1 MEDLNRIWEKNGA
14 DNVYPCKDGS
24 VFYTYMNISDGAYT
38 ALCDHFIENGY
49 EIYAK
54 TVKNGNRFTTLTKG
68 PAMVHACYYPSK
80 GECNV
85 TLSDTAADTLPPKSP
100 SVTDGTYPC
109 TVAQIEQIRLNGMS
123 YVVQLKDGS
132 YILYDG
138 GYTEQADRIATYLK
152 ENYKGEGKPVIRAW
166 LLTHSHNDHYPA
178 FITFADTYAND
189 FVVEHII
196 VSPLD
201 EVKFG
206 LDDPNDKDPYLGTA
220 FYDDA
225 AKFAGA
231 KIVFAHTGMEFSFCN
246 LKMEILMA
254 PEDIYKSTTE
264 TGNFNNSSIVS
275 RVYDASYSA
284 LFLGDIGIEGATL
297 MSELYGNYLKS
308 DICQV
313 AHHGVETVPFDF
325 YDIVR
330 APILYY
336 PCNIWLYRLPRR
348 NDEVRAALEKTPYT
362 KEILLG
368 TNGQFVRTFG
378 TTFDENAPLSIPMPG
393 DLLSTDKTV
402 YAVGEPILCTAK
414 RTGKKD
420 WVGIARLG
428 ESYTRRWW
436 YLSPKDGEHYVDAGV
451 AFDMLDAT
459 HAHCNETDTGT
470 LEAGTYLIV
479 LGSNGSAYNNEFSR
493 IATVEITIK

>member
-1 MEDLNRIWEKNGA
+1 METMSRILNKDRA
-14 DNVYPCKDGS
+14 DSIYPCKDGS
-24 VFYTYMNISDGAYT
+24 VLYTYTGVAIDAYT
-38 ALCDHFIENGY
+38 SLCNRFFDNGY
-49 EIYAK
+49 EIYAQ
-54 TVKNGNRFTTLTKG
+54 TNKNGNHFTTLTKG
-68 PAMVHACYYPSK
+68 PAMAHLSFYSPKNELTVAA
-80 GECNV
+80 
-85 TLSDTAADTLPPKSP
+85 SDTAADTLPPKAP
-100 SVTDGTYPC
+100 DVTDGAYTC
-109 TVAQIEQIRLNGMS
+109 TVAQIEQTRLNGMS

-138 GYTEQADRIATYLK
+138 GYTEQADRIAAYLK

-178 FITFADTYAND
+178 FITFSDTYAND
-189 FVVEHII
+189 FIVEHII

-201 EVKFG
+201 EIKFG
-206 LDDPNDKDPYLGTA
+206 LDAPNDKDPYLGTA
-220 FYDDA
+220 FYGDA
-225 AKFAGA
+225 AKLTGA

-246 LKMEILMA
+246 VKMEILMT
-254 PEDIYKSTTE
+254 PENIYKSTTE

-275 RVYDASYSA
+275 RVYDTGYSA

-297 MSELYGNYLKS
+297 MAELYGDYLKS

-313 AHHGVETVPFDF
+313 AHHGVETVPFSF
-325 YDIVR
+325 YDIVK

-348 NDEVRAALEKTPYT
+348 NNDVRAALEKTAYT

-368 TNGQFVRTFG
+368 TNGQFVRAFG
-378 TTFDENAPLSIPMPG
+378 TAFDENAPLFIPMPD
-393 DLLSTDKTV
+393 DLLVTDKTA
-402 YAVGEPILCTAK
+402 YTVGEPILCTAK
-414 RTGKKD
+414 RTGNKD
-420 WVGIARLG
+420 WVGIAKLG
-428 ESYTRRWW
+428 ETCSRRWW
-436 YLSPKDGEHYVDAGV
+436 YLRPKDGEHYVDAGV
-451 AFDMLDAT
+451 PFNMLDTTRAY
-459 HAHCNETDTGT
+459 CNETDTET

>member
-1 MEDLNRIWEKNGA
+1 MNDPNRILTRNEA

-24 VFYTYMNISDGAYT
+24 VLYTYTSTTADMYT
-38 ALCDHFIENGY
+38 VLCHYYVDNGY
-49 EIYAK
+49 EIYAQ
-54 TVKNGNRFTTLTKG
+54 TAKNGNRFTTLTKG
-68 PAMVHACYYPSK
+68 SAMVHACYYPSK
-80 GECNV
+80 NEIDV
-85 TLSDTAADTLPPKSP
+85 TVSDSAADTLPPKTP
-100 SVTDGTYPC
+100 TVTDGAYVC
-109 TVAQIEQIRLNGMS
+109 TVAQIQQTRLNGMT

-138 GYTEQADRIATYLK
+138 GYTEQADRIAAYLK
-152 ENYKGEGKPVIRAW
+152 ESYKGEGKPIIRAW
-166 LLTHSHNDHYPA
+166 VITHSHNDHYPA

-201 EVKFG
+201 EVQFG
-206 LDDPNDKDPYLGTA
+206 LNDPNDKDPYLSTV

-225 AKFAGA
+225 AKFAGT
-231 KIVFAHTGMEFSFCN
+231 KIIFAHTGMEFSFCN
-246 LKMEILMA
+246 VKMEILMT
-254 PEDIYKSTTE
+254 PESIYKSTTE
-264 TGNFNNSSIVS
+264 VGNFNNTSIVS

-297 MSELYGNYLKS
+297 MAELYGNSLKS

-313 AHHGVETVPFDF
+313 AHHGVETVPFAF

-348 NDEVRAALEKTPYT
+348 NDEVRAALEKTAYT

-368 TNGQFVRTFG
+368 TNGQFVRAFG
-378 TTFDENAPLSIPMPG
+378 TTFDEDAPLFIPMPD
-393 DLLSTDKTV
+393 DLLSTDKTA
-402 YAVGEPILCTAK
+402 YTVGEPILCAAK

-420 WVGIARLG
+420 WVGIARLD
-428 ESYTRRWW
+428 EPCTRRWW
-436 YLSPKDGEHYVDAGV
+436 YLHPKDGEHYVDSGIP
-451 AFDMLDAT
+451 FNMLDVT
-459 HAHCNETDTGT
+459 RAHCNKTDTGT
-470 LEAGTYLIV
+470 LEAGTYRIV
-479 LGSNGSAYNNEFSR
+479 LGSNDSNYDKEFSR